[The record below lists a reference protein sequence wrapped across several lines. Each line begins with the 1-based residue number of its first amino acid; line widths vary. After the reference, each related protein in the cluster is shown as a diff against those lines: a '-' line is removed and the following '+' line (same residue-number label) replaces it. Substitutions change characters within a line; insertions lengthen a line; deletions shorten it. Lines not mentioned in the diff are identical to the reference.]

1 MDKKL
6 TIIFKDGHINIGP
19 VHVIGVGVLPLKES
33 FLRYL
38 KDLKWF
44 ETQSGW
50 IYNVD
55 QISRIKDCTD
65 SEINQIIREEKLK
78 KILNDNE

>member
-6 TIIFKDGHINIGP
+6 TIIFKDGHINIGQIN
-19 VHVIGVGVLPLKES
+19 VIGVGILYSQDAV
-33 FLRYL
+33 LRYL

-44 ETQSGW
+44 EVQSGW
-50 IYNVD
+50 VYNVD

>member
-19 VHVIGVGVLPLKES
+19 INVIGIGILTSQDVVLK
-33 FLRYL
+33 YL
-38 KDLKWF
+38 KDFKWI
-44 ETQSGW
+44 EVENGW
-50 IYNVD
+50 TYNTN

-65 SEINQIIREEKLK
+65 NEINQIIREEKLK

>member
-19 VHVIGVGVLPLKES
+19 VNVIGVGVLPVKES

-38 KDLKWF
+38 KDFKWF
-44 ETQSGW
+44 EVQSGW
-50 IYNVD
+50 VYNAD

-65 SEINQIIREEKLK
+65 SEINQIIRDEKLK
-78 KILNDNE
+78 QILNE

>member
-19 VHVIGVGVLPLKES
+19 VNVTEVGILYSQDAVLKY
-33 FLRYL
+33 LR
-38 KDLKWF
+38 DSKWI
-44 ETQSGW
+44 EVQNGW
-50 IYNVD
+50 VYNTD

-65 SEINQIIREEKLK
+65 SEINQIIRDEKLK
-78 KILNDNE
+78 EILNEK

>member
-19 VHVIGVGVLPLKES
+19 VNVIGVGILASKES
-33 FLRYL
+33 FLNYL
-38 KDLKWF
+38 KDFKWF
-44 ETQSGW
+44 EVQNGW
-50 IYNVD
+50 IYNTD

-65 SEINQIIREEKLK
+65 NEINQIIREEKLK

>member
-6 TIIFKDGHINIGP
+6 TIIFKDGHINIGA
-19 VHVIGVGVLPLKES
+19 VNVIGVGVLPVKES

-38 KDLKWF
+38 KDFKWF
-44 ETQSGW
+44 EVQSGW
-50 IYNVD
+50 VYNAD

-65 SEINQIIREEKLK
+65 SEINQIIRDEKLK
-78 KILNDNE
+78 QILNE